1 MNTFN
6 IEVRVVSMPAEVTV
20 GQKGT
25 RKRSLRTET
34 LDTKYPQKLE
44 FEFLGERCDKVKGLH
59 IGDIVTVSFE
69 PRGREYQGRWFVSLF
84 GWDIAGAD
92 NAPVAETPTASTA
105 PNAAQPF
112 YDAVDDEDI
121 PF

>member
-6 IEVRVVSMPAEVTV
+6 IEVRVVSIPAEVTV
-20 GQKGT
+20 GQRGT

-44 FEFLGERCDKVKGLH
+44 FEFLGERCDKVKSLH

-84 GWDIAGAD
+84 GWDIAGDGAD
-92 NAPVAETPTASTA
+92 NAPAASTA
-105 PNAAQPF
+105 PNAAQM
-112 YDAVDDEDI
+112 DDEEL